1 MPNPLLVSG
10 ILSPVA
16 NPGFTRLIGK
26 DSPGEFVELNQL
38 DIIPGTGPF
47 QPNHMADFPIAF
59 ESRFALSDYLPL
71 PVVVPPVG
79 PIHKRI
85 KEIPTRPL
93 LTKYYGSDGTLLEPT
108 RDAQGNITML
118 SATTTAKDGHNY
130 SLTLKPSVE
139 QGTGVTFGANAVWV
153 FSRIIITNGTPD
165 APLIFGLGYCP
176 FNSLFQVFLS
186 CGTIQNTIR
195 ADMFNTAD
203 GGTFARLTRLFMYHG
218 DTYITQQQQMPY
230 AATDPGFY
238 LPAVAT
244 LWPHLAGVQFFAPA
258 MALIVNQTVDALLP
272 PLPAGTSPLEVFA
285 SLSLVPPIALA
296 TFNTKFPGQ
305 VGSALGPFAASFVA
319 PNEVQVADLQS
330 AALWLGFAL
339 ALGSGKQD
347 FAQVGAAYFKEINAS
362 PRGGGPE
369 GNNIPTWM
377 DPFDFDSKRDNF
389 GTK

>member
-1 MPNPLLVSG
+1 MLNPLLVSG

-16 NPGFTRLIGK
+16 NPGFTRLIAT
-26 DSPGEFVELNQL
+26 DSPGKFVELNQL

-47 QPNHMADFPIAF
+47 QPNHLADFPIAF

-85 KEIPTRPL
+85 TKINVPLPPL
-93 LTKYYGSDGTLLEPT
+93 LTKYFGSDGTPLKPK
-108 RDAQGNITML
+108 RDAQGNITTL
-118 SATTTAKDGHNY
+118 SATAPSKDGHDY
-130 SLTLKPSVE
+130 VLALTTSVE
-139 QGTGVTFGANAVWV
+139 QGAGGTFGGNAAWV
-153 FSRIIITNGTPD
+153 FSRITITNGSAD

-176 FNSLFQVFLS
+176 INSLFQVYLS

-195 ADMFNTAD
+195 AEMFNTANR
-203 GGTFARLTRLFMYHG
+203 GTFAQLTRLFTYHG

-230 AATDPGFY
+230 ADTDPGFY

-258 MALIVNQTVDALLP
+258 IEQIVNESVDALLP

-285 SLSLVPPIALA
+285 SISFAPPIALA
-296 TFNTKFPGQ
+296 AFNANYPGL

-319 PNEVQVADLQS
+319 PNEAQVAGLPY

-339 ALGSGKQD
+339 ALGSGAQD
-347 FAQVGAAYFKEINAS
+347 FSQVGTDFFQEINAS
-362 PRGGGPE
+362 MGGGRRP
-369 GNNIPTWM
+369 GNLPYWM
-377 DPFDFDSKRDNF
+377 DPF
-389 GTK
+389 

>member
-47 QPNHMADFPIAF
+47 QANHMADFPIAF

-71 PVVVPPVG
+71 PVTVPPPVG
-79 PIHKRI
+79 PIRRLI

-93 LTKYYGSDGTLLEPT
+93 LTKYYGSDGTALTPT
-108 RDAQGNITML
+108 KDAQGNITSL
-118 SATTTAKDGHNY
+118 SGTSADNQNFE
-130 SLTLKPSVE
+130 LTLVPSVE
-139 QGTGVTFGANAVWV
+139 QGSGVTLGANAAWV
-153 FSRIIITNGTPD
+153 FARIMITNGTAD

-176 FNSLFQVFLS
+176 FNNLFQVFLS

-195 ADMFNTAD
+195 ADIFNVAN
-203 GGTFARLTRLFMYHG
+203 GGTAAQLTRLFTYHG
-218 DTYITQQQQMPY
+218 DTYVTQQQQMPY

-244 LWPHLAGVQFFAPA
+244 LWPHLAGVEYFAPA
-258 MALIVNQTVDALLP
+258 LAQIASQTAVPLLP
-272 PLPAGTSPLEVFA
+272 ALPAGTSPLEVFA
-285 SLSLVPPIALA
+285 AISFVPPVALA
-296 TFNTKFPGQ
+296 TFNAKFPGLT
-305 VGSALGPFAASFVA
+305 GSALGPFAASFVA
-319 PNEVQVADLQS
+319 PNEAQVAGLQS

-339 ALGSGKQD
+339 ALGSGKQE
-347 FAQVGAAYFKEINAS
+347 FAQAGADFFKEINAS
-362 PRGGGPE
+362 VQGGGYQGSGFP
-369 GNNIPTWM
+369 IWK
-377 DPFDFDSKRDNF
+377 DPFDYDSKTGNLA
-389 GTK
+389 TK